1 MMHSGLTRE
10 VNMFSRKAI
19 IAFLVFGLVAG
30 IASADFKVTKT
41 THRDGFSVMGRD
53 QPATDQEEVTWIGAD
68 RLRVDQGDN
77 SVVIRLD
84 TNKMMILH
92 HASQS
97 YNAIELPIDLNNF
110 LPPQMAE
117 QMLAMM
123 TLEVTV
129 TPSDE
134 RQKIGNWQARR
145 YDMKMTSQMMTVE
158 STVWATSE
166 VEIDL
171 EAYRRMIAEIIKLQP
186 GASNLAKEMDK
197 IEGFVISQES
207 AMTMAMLGDSKIGS
221 TEKVTSIEE
230 NDPPVG
236 NYDAPEGYALKP
248 FDYMAMM
255 QEQQ

>member
-1 MMHSGLTRE
+1 MHSGLTRE
-10 VNMFSRKAI
+10 VSMFSRKDI

-30 IASADFKVTKT
+30 IASGDFKVTKK

-68 RLRVDQGDN
+68 RLRVDQGDS

-92 HASQS
+92 HASQT

-117 QMLAMM
+117 QMLGMM

-134 RQKIGNWQARR
+134 SQKIGNWQARR
-145 YDMKMTSQMMTVE
+145 YGMKMTSQMMTVE

-171 EAYRRMIAEIIKLQP
+171 EAYRRMIAEIINLQP

-197 IEGFVISQES
+197 IDGFVISQES

-230 NDPPVG
+230 NDPPSG
-236 NYDAPEGYALKP
+236 NYDVPEGYELKP